1 MEKMIHEY
9 LNLLAEGNKDFL
21 FDSDKRKDLIDF
33 ANSINKLRRFS
44 LSVNV
49 SGRLRI
55 HIENNGSRLGEVG
68 DFENE
73 TLKLLLN
80 LN

>member
-1 MEKMIHEY
+1 M
-9 LNLLAEGNKDFL
+9 
-21 FDSDKRKDLIDF
+21 LIRTM
-33 ANSINKLRRFS
+33 NGTLTH
-44 LSVNV
+44 NV
-49 SGRLRI
+49 RV
-55 HIENNGSRLGEVG
+55 LGEVG

>member
-1 MEKMIHEY
+1 MSWQ
-9 LNLLAEGNKDFL
+9 LVGC
-21 FDSDKRKDLIDF
+21 SV
-33 ANSINKLRRFS
+33 SIAT
-44 LSVNV
+44 NV
-49 SGRLRI
+49 IG
-55 HIENNGSRLGEVG
+55 LGEVG